1 MLIAKD
7 VVLGNSLDDGG
18 IPVRRNPIVRL
29 TGIQN
34 NKKGCISFSDDDL
47 SKHILNIG
55 GTGAGKTNVIV
66 EMTKQIKSQLTS
78 RDVMIVFDTKNDFV
92 ELHGENDIVITNA
105 MEERLKPGIAWNIL
119 WNWSR
124 MVGIKRQ

>member
-34 NKKGCISFSDDDL
+34 NNKG
-47 SKHILNIG
+47 
-55 GTGAGKTNVIV
+55 
-66 EMTKQIKSQLTS
+66 
-78 RDVMIVFDTKNDFV
+78 
-92 ELHGENDIVITNA
+92 
-105 MEERLKPGIAWNIL
+105 
-119 WNWSR
+119 
-124 MVGIKRQ
+124 